1 MTTSAE
7 LAGLPASVLAAL
19 PVPASAP
26 DGAFGSDLAGL
37 LQIDPWP
44 PAPGALFWLA
54 LALVAGGWLGELARR
69 GLGIPRIVGYGAV
82 GMLLAVGGLGL
93 EAGQPGGMPA
103 PLRLVLDLA
112 LGVLLFELGSR
123 VRLVWLRHNPALLA
137 TGLLESTL
145 SFVAVAAVMR
155 VSGFEWT
162 AALTAAAIVVPVSAA
177 VVGQVAGELGAA
189 GQVTERLG
197 VLTAINTL
205 FGVMAHK
212 LLSGWLQVDHDG
224 DWLRALVQPLWVL
237 LGSVGVAALLARLIV
252 AMSRRLDLRDE
263 NAVLLLMGWIVVAQL
278 VARQL
283 ALSTLL
289 LPLLA
294 GVLLRNTSARPWVW
308 PRHFGTAGGVLVL
321 MLFIIVGAAWA
332 PALMAGGLAVAL
344 ALLLVRAAAKW
355 FAVQLLA
362 RRSGLAQRQGL
373 GLSLALLPIS
383 GTSLVLYLETAA
395 THPPVAAALAPVLLT
410 ALGLMELVGP
420 LAVQWGL
427 RIARETAPQEE
438 SP

>member
-1 MTTSAE
+1 M
-7 LAGLPASVLAAL
+7 
-19 PVPASAP
+19 
-26 DGAFGSDLAGL
+26 
-37 LQIDPWP
+37 
-44 PAPGALFWLA
+44 
-54 LALVAGGWLGELARR
+54 
-69 GLGIPRIVGYGAV
+69 
-82 GMLLAVGGLGL
+82 
-93 EAGQPGGMPA
+93 
-103 PLRLVLDLA
+103 
-112 LGVLLFELGSR
+112 
-123 VRLVWLRHNPALLA
+123 
-137 TGLLESTL
+137 
-145 SFVAVAAVMR
+145 
-155 VSGFEWT
+155 
-162 AALTAAAIVVPVSAA
+162 
-177 VVGQVAGELGAA
+177 
-189 GQVTERLG
+189 
-197 VLTAINTL
+197 
-205 FGVMAHK
+205 
-212 LLSGWLQVDHDG
+212 
-224 DWLRALVQPLWVL
+224 L

-263 NAVLLLMGWIVVAQL
+263 NAVLLLLGWIVVAQL

-332 PALMAGGLAVAL
+332 PTMMAGGLAVAL
-344 ALLLVRAAAKW
+344 ALLLVRATAKW

-383 GTSLVLYLETAA
+383 GTSLVLYLETAS

-427 RIARETAPQEE
+427 RIARETAPQED